1 MRRIPG
7 AKVFPVTLGQRE
19 RAMLDIIANREDRY
33 VADVIRIA
41 IREAAEKRGIKVEQP
56 QPEQV
61 QA

>member
-19 RAMLDIIANREDRY
+19 RTLLDIIANREDRY

-41 IREAAEKRGIKVEQP
+41 IREAAEKRGIRVEP
-56 QPEQV
+56 KPEQV
-61 QA
+61 R